1 MTSQPANPF
10 AHPIET
16 AEHLGADPDNSI
28 AFTRNEENS
37 FVREFRTPH
46 FRVIMGHLRRL
57 GIVREGAAT

>member
-16 AEHLGADPDNSI
+16 AEHLSADPEYPI

-46 FRVIMGHLRRL
+46 VSDIMGHLRRL
-57 GIVREGAAT
+57 GIVREGAAS